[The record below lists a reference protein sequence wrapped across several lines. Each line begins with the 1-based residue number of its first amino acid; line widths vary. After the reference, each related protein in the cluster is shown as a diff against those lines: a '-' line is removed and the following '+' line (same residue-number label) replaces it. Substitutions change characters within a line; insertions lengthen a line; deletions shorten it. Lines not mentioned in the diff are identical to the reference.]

1 MLRTALRGLGVE
13 PWNRIWHSLRATCQT
28 ELEEVFPTHVVCSWL
43 GNSPSVAHKHYL
55 QVTEEHFVK
64 ATQKATQHV
73 TAQRGMKG
81 KTAMG
86 A

>member
-43 GNSPSVAHKHYL
+43 GNSPRVAHGHYL
-55 QVTEEHFVK
+55 QVTEEHFTK
-64 ATQKATQHV
+64 ATQKATQQV
-73 TAQRGMKG
+73 TALPSTKG
-81 KTAMG
+81 KTTV
-86 A
+86 